1 MGTANHPDPSIVS
14 IEESTAAA
22 GKEFL
27 DAKLAGQMLGD
38 GNSDWSFRGS
48 PGMNNTVQCEELPH
62 PIHRPNKAAYL
73 EYVSH
78 QFGSNNLITLK
89 SDRERLENTGE
100 HLQGRSHQ
108 NAQR

>member
-1 MGTANHPDPSIVS
+1 MGTANHPDPAIVL
-14 IEESTAAA
+14 IEESATVAD
-22 GKEFL
+22 KEFL
-27 DAKLAGQMLGD
+27 DAKLAGQMRGD

-62 PIHRPNKAAYL
+62 PIHGPYKAAYP

-78 QFGSNNLITLK
+78 PLGSNNFLTLK

-100 HLQGRSHQ
+100 HLPGRSHQ